1 MGFRGD
7 SSEWELQED
16 EDVLWDKRGSKTGVD
31 DNESVIKEEEEEEEE
46 DADNADTKEEVDEEV
61 GNERLVTVAFLP
73 ANATFRLGDTK
84 QSGVLSCH
92 LRVFVVRFLFVLP
105 DLLKWVI
112 VVLMLMLMLMLLR
125 HLSFWSC

>member
-7 SSEWELQED
+7 SSEWDLQED
-16 EDVLWDKRGSKTGVD
+16 EDVLWDKRESKTGVD
-31 DNESVIKEEEEEEEE
+31 DSESVIWEEEEEEEEE
-46 DADNADTKEEVDEEV
+46 DADSADTKEEVDEEV

-92 LRVFVVRFLFVLP
+92 RRVFVVRFLLAFP
-105 DLLKWVI
+105 DLLKWVM
-112 VVLMLMLMLMLLR
+112 VVLMLLIVR
-125 HLSFWSC
+125 HLSFCSCW